1 MSDDSEADLAIR
13 IRGLTKSYGPV
24 KVLRGIDL
32 DVPRGSVLALLGP
45 NGAGKTTLVRILTTL
60 VRPDGGEAMV
70 AGHDVLRRPH
80 DVRARVSLT
89 GQSAAVDELLTGV
102 ENLRMIGRLCRLG
115 RAESRRRATELLEQ
129 FDLVEAGRRPVKT
142 YSGGMRRRLDL
153 AMSLVTSPPVI
164 FLDEPTTG
172 LDPRSR
178 QDIWKM
184 IKDLVAAGVTI
195 FLTTQYLEEADR
207 LADQIVMI
215 DNGVIIAQ
223 GTAAQLKWELAGEQ
237 VELSFVDPAV
247 FAAAVDHLGG
257 EAVRPDPRQQVLRVG
272 TDGSATA
279 LRLLLDRL
287 SAAGVEPETV
297 ALKAPT
303 LDDVFL
309 SLTGQPAQPQEQPQ
323 EATV

>member
-1 MSDDSEADLAIR
+1 MNDDSTDVMAIR
-13 IRGLTKSYGPV
+13 ARGLAKSYGKV
-24 KVLRGIDL
+24 QVLRGIDL
-32 DVPRGSVLALLGP
+32 DVRRGTVLALLGP
-45 NGAGKTTLVRILTTL
+45 NGAGKTTLVRILSTL
-60 VRPDGGEAMV
+60 VTPDAGTATV

-80 DVRARVSLT
+80 DVRANISLT
-89 GQSAAVDELLTGV
+89 GQNAAVDELLTGV

-115 RAESRRRATELLEQ
+115 RAGSRRRAAELLER
-129 FDLVEAGRRPVKT
+129 FDLADAARRPVRG

-178 QDIWKM
+178 QDMWDL
-184 IKDLVAAGVTI
+184 IKDLVATGVTI

-207 LADQIVMI
+207 LADRIVMI
-215 DNGVIIAQ
+215 DGGRVIAE
-223 GTAAQLKWELAGEQ
+223 GTAAHLKWELAGEQ
-237 VELSFVDPAV
+237 VQLSYSDPAR
-247 FAAAVDHLGG
+247 FAGALAELGDAAAV
-257 EAVRPDPRQQVLRVG
+257 PDPQQRVLRVS
-272 TDGSATA
+272 TDGSAVQ

-287 SAAGVEPETV
+287 AAAGAEPDSL

-309 SLTGQPAQPQEQPQ
+309 SLTGRSAQPQ
-323 EATV
+323 EATA